1 MRDTAPASKPDH
13 LDAARQ
19 AAFRR
24 AVSHSR
30 RVRVLKLALP
40 AAAVAIA
47 AGFIGYS
54 YISVPGS
61 VSFDVSESAYSD
73 GKLVMAHPRLDGFT
87 KENRPYSMS
96 ATRALQHT
104 DNTAV
109 VELEGIDAKVPIGV
123 EKVAKIG
130 AEHGVYNRDKN
141 TLDIPTPITVQTND
155 GTSILLKS
163 AYLDMLK
170 GLMRTREPVSIT
182 MAGVHLEA
190 NSMHVLENGH
200 VLVFDTQ
207 VKLRLDPSRFR
218 GGKGD
223 RHEGTDDNAQ
233 D

>member
-1 MRDTAPASKPDH
+1 VRDRAPTSKPDRR
-13 LDAARQ
+13 DTARQ

-24 AVSHSR
+24 AMNHSR

-40 AAAVAIA
+40 AAALAIA

-61 VSFDVSESAYSD
+61 VSFDVSESAYAN
-73 GKLVMAHPRLDGFT
+73 GKLVMANPQLDGYT

-104 DNTAV
+104 DNTSV
-109 VELEGIDAKVPIGV
+109 VELEGIDAKVPVGA
-123 EKVAKIG
+123 EKIAMIG
-130 AEHGVYNRDKN
+130 AEHGVYNREKN
-141 TLDIPTPITVQTND
+141 TLNIPTAITVKTND
-155 GTSILLKS
+155 GTSVLLKS

-170 GLMRTREPVSIT
+170 GLLRTKEPVSIT

-200 VLVFDTQ
+200 VLVFDKN
-207 VKLRLDPSRFR
+207 VKMRLDPSRF
-218 GGKGD
+218 GGEKGD
-223 RHEGTDDNAQ
+223 RHEGTEQNVQ